1 MVSVWYVA
9 PLNISSGTLFA
20 AYFKLP
26 YDWLALFPTP
36 TQFSVACS
44 MIEQQEAG
52 GGGLRKTGIWYLFL
66 VKVDVHPPQV
76 GVCMAMHRASMH
88 IEPEQS
94 SGHDEHT
101 DIAH

>member
-9 PLNISSGTLFA
+9 PLNIGSGTLFA

-26 YDWLALFPTP
+26 YNWLALSPTP

-52 GGGLRKTGIWYLFL
+52 GVARKEWYLVPVL
-66 VKVDVHPPQV
+66 CE
-76 GVCMAMHRASMH
+76 G
-88 IEPEQS
+88 
-94 SGHDEHT
+94 
-101 DIAH
+101 

>member
-9 PLNISSGTLFA
+9 PLNIGSGTLFA

-52 GGGLRKTGIWYLFL
+52 GGGG
-66 VKVDVHPPQV
+66 
-76 GVCMAMHRASMH
+76 
-88 IEPEQS
+88 
-94 SGHDEHT
+94 
-101 DIAH
+101 

>member
-44 MIEQQEAG
+44 MIEQQEAWG
-52 GGGLRKTGIWYLFL
+52 GGGG
-66 VKVDVHPPQV
+66 
-76 GVCMAMHRASMH
+76 
-88 IEPEQS
+88 
-94 SGHDEHT
+94 
-101 DIAH
+101 